1 MIAVKS
7 VTRMRASSMLRQKK
21 TGTGAMAI
29 AAQLGKK
36 AARREVMSA
45 NNERA
50 NLLAKMKEL
59 SGRMLTIHAE
69 LDEADQKTAAN
80 LATGTFFSLWYI
92 TQYFT
97 NIMILLNDYYY
108 SRRNGTS

>member
-1 MIAVKS
+1 
-7 VTRMRASSMLRQKK
+7 
-21 TGTGAMAI
+21 
-29 AAQLGKK
+29 
-36 AARREVMSA
+36 MSA

-80 LATGTFFSLWYI
+80 LATGTFFSL
-92 TQYFT
+92 
-97 NIMILLNDYYY
+97 
-108 SRRNGTS
+108 